1 MKLGFSWRYATRSL
15 LRSGR
20 YSLFAIVCVAVG
32 VLVIVALQLVSLM
45 VNAALTGNVRA
56 FNGGD
61 LAVHSE
67 SAGITGA
74 QLGYF
79 AGLEQQGVITTY
91 SPVADGDST
100 TTTSTGLQRVLF
112 WSVDP
117 AAFPLAG
124 TLPLVTPTGGSLPA
138 LLQGGGAVM
147 TDSLMRRLQVRVGD
161 TLHLTTSAGRS
172 GNVII
177 TGEIASTPLISGR
190 TELLISQQ
198 TYDGFSNVT
207 GVPSGYTWVFVDVPG
222 ASAAVSDKVAGQIA
236 HHFPQLSVSTVPE
249 TAAHIQAQID
259 AIHTFLRII
268 GLLALLI
275 GGVGIINTMQ
285 VLLRR
290 RLVEIAMLKT
300 VGFRRQNLLL
310 MFGIEALLLGILGGA
325 IGALA
330 GIGLCFVVQALVERA
345 FFLTL
350 PTIIDAGTLLGGT
363 GIGVATAFIFGLLP
377 ILQTSATRP
386 VAVLRDLGQETRG
399 WSGRLSSLGLVIL
412 LIMLFALLAFGIL
425 GSLAVTLEVVLSTG
439 VVLGLL
445 TAGFSLVAWLL
456 SHWRVPDHRHAGSLL
471 ALLPLLLVGVVLLR
485 LSPGFGALVLVLVA
499 AAALVAVLPKA
510 GRAETQLALRNIG
523 RARVRSATTL
533 AALFVGVF
541 AVGLGLVLGQNLKSF
556 IYARG
561 SAVNQDNAYILSS
574 SREAPQVEAAI
585 SRLGDAENV
594 VISLAAPARVLA
606 INCRPLPPTASQTG
620 NLTGIN
626 GFDLAHNNLP
636 PATLSQ
642 GSQDATTGRLLVP
655 ADAGSLNA
663 VFPLT
668 YSQPP
673 DDIRLGDRVDVS
685 SLNGSVHRTLH
696 VVGFYT
702 GLGTF
707 GDLSA
712 ILADQGVANTLGT
725 EQLYTIFALR
735 LPETSQNQN
744 LQRIA
749 QSVPGVITL
758 GDQAT
763 LNQLDSVLNN
773 VVQVVEG
780 VASLAMFAGLVLIAD
795 TAALA
800 MLERRRE
807 LGMLK
812 AIGHT
817 SRGVLA
823 MILVENGVL
832 GASSAAGALIL
843 VSLSATVLSRFIFHS
858 PGQPGASI
866 ALTLLLALATSA
878 LCMLVAGAVTW
889 PSTRIRP
896 LEVLRYE

>member
-1 MKLGFSWRYATRSL
+1 MKPGFCWRYATRSL

-20 YSLFAIVCVAVG
+20 YSLFALVCVAVG

-45 VNAALTGNVRA
+45 VNSALTGNVRA

-67 SAGITGA
+67 SAGITDA

-79 AGLEQQGVITTY
+79 ANLAKQGAITAY

-100 TTTSTGLQRVLF
+100 TTTTTGLQRVVF

-117 AAFPLAG
+117 ATFPLAG
-124 TLPLVTPTGGSLPA
+124 TLPFITPTGGSLPA
-138 LLQGGGAVM
+138 LLQGRGAVM
-147 TDSLMRRLQVRVGD
+147 TDSLLQRLQVHVGD
-161 TLHLTTSAGRS
+161 TLRLTTTAARS
-172 GNVII
+172 GSVVI
-177 TGEIASTPLISGR
+177 TGEIASTPLIGGR

-207 GVPSGYTWVFVDVPG
+207 GAPSGYTWVFVDVPG
-222 ASAAVSDKVAGQIA
+222 ASLPIADRVSAEIA
-236 HHFPQLSVSTVPE
+236 RHFPQLSVSTVPE
-249 TAAHIQAQID
+249 TAARIQSQID
-259 AIHTFLRII
+259 AIHTVLRII
-268 GLLALLI
+268 GLLALLM
-275 GGVGIINTMQ
+275 GGVGITNTMQ

-290 RLVEIAMLKT
+290 RIVEIAMLKT
-300 VGFRRQNLLL
+300 VGFRQRTLLL
-310 MFGIEALLLGILGGA
+310 MFGIEALLLGFLGGV
-325 IGALA
+325 IGVLA

-350 PTIIDAGTLLGGT
+350 PTIIDAGTLLGGV
-363 GIGVATAFIFGLLP
+363 GIGMATALIFGLLP
-377 ILQTSATRP
+377 IVQNSASRP
-386 VAVLRDLGQETRG
+386 VAVLRGLGQDTRG
-399 WSGRLSSLGLVIL
+399 QAGRLSSLGLVVL
-412 LIMLFALLAFGIL
+412 LIMLFGLLAFGIL
-425 GSLAVTLEVVLSTG
+425 GSLPVTLLVVLGAG

-445 TAGFSLVAWLL
+445 TVGFSLVAWLL
-456 SHWRVPDHRHAGSLL
+456 SRWRVPDLRHPGT
-471 ALLPLLLVGVVLLR
+471 LLPYPPVLLVGMVLLR
-485 LSPGFGALVLVLVA
+485 LSPGFGALVLVLVGA
-499 AAALVAVLPKA
+499 ALLVAVLPKA

-541 AVGLGLVLGQNLKSF
+541 AVGLGLVLGQNLKYF

-585 SRLGDAENV
+585 SRLGDAQNV

-606 INCRPLPPTASQTG
+606 INGRPLPPTGSQTG
-620 NLTGIN
+620 SQTGIN
-626 GFDLAHNNLP
+626 GFDLAHHSLP
-636 PATLSQ
+636 PATLFE
-642 GSQDATTGRLLVP
+642 GSQDATTGRLLAP

-668 YSQPP
+668 YSQAP
-673 DDIRLGDRVDVS
+673 DDIRLGDQVDVS

-712 ILADQGVANTLGT
+712 ILADQSVATTLGQA
-725 EQLYTIFALR
+725 QLYSIVALR
-735 LPETSQNQN
+735 LPESRQSQD
-744 LQRIA
+744 LQFIK
-749 QSVPGVITL
+749 QSAPGVITL
-758 GDQAT
+758 GDQAI

-773 VVQVVEG
+773 IVQVVEG
-780 VASLAMFAGLVLIAD
+780 VASLAMFAGLVLIAN

-817 SRGVLA
+817 SHGVLA

-832 GASSAAGALIL
+832 GAASAAAALIL
-843 VSLSATVLSRFIFHS
+843 VSLSATGLSRFIFQS
-858 PGQPGASI
+858 PGQPGTSI
-866 ALTLLLALATSA
+866 ALTLVLALATSA
-878 LCMLVAGAVTW
+878 LCMLVAGAVAW